1 MAKSKPEGYLSAK
14 ESRRISKENRK
25 ITSALEKQRKRKNV
39 PESEYITEMKDPNN
53 AVEFDNLHTYFFTD
67 AGTVKSVDGVTFE
80 VPIGK
85 TVGVVGESGCG
96 KSVTSLSLMQLLQ
109 RPQGQ
114 IVEGEIRL
122 NIGDK
127 AYDVAKMPNEK
138 MLELRGNFVSM
149 IFQEPMTALNPVFR
163 IGDQLDEVI
172 ALHDGEGK
180 SDDDI
185 KARSIEMLEMVGIAN
200 SEGVYKMFPHELSG
214 GMRQRVMIAMALA
227 CNPKIIIADEP
238 TTALDVTIQA
248 QVLDLLRNLKD
259 KINSSIMFI
268 THDLGV
274 IAEMADYV
282 VVMYAGRIVEK
293 GTADEIFY
301 HPAHPYTIGLMA
313 SKPVV
318 GKQVDKLYSI
328 PGKVPNPINMP
339 NYCYFK
345 DRCEMCVGA
354 CNGEYPPEIS
364 LSETHKVSCYRYSEG
379 QKEGGEE

>member
-1 MAKSKPEGYLSAK
+1 MAKKQDGYLSAK
-14 ESRRISKENRK
+14 ESRRISKENRRV
-25 ITSALEKQRKRKNV
+25 TNEYEKKRKRKNV
-39 PESEYITEMKDPNN
+39 PESEYLTTMHDENN

-67 AGTVKSVDGVTFE
+67 VGVVKSVDGVTFD

-114 IVEGEIRL
+114 TVQGEIRL
-122 NIGDK
+122 NLKDGK
-127 AYDVAKMPNEK
+127 AVDVTKAPEEFMQT
-138 MLELRGNFVSM
+138 LRGNYISM

-163 IGDQLDEVI
+163 IGDQVNEVI

-180 SDDDI
+180 SEADI
-185 KARSIEMLEMVGIAN
+185 KARTVELLEMVGIAN
-200 SEGVYKMFPHELSG
+200 SEGVYSMFPHELSG

-227 CNPKIIIADEP
+227 CNPRIIIADEP

-248 QVLDLLRNLKD
+248 QILDLLRNLKD

-274 IAEMADYV
+274 IAEMADFV
-282 VVMYAGRIVEK
+282 VVMYSGRIVEA
-293 GTADEIFY
+293 GTAEEVFL
-301 HPAHPYTIGLMA
+301 HPCHPYTIGLMA

-318 GKQVDKLYSI
+318 GKKVEKLYSI

-339 NYCYFK
+339 DYCYFK
-345 DRCEMCVGA
+345 DRCEMQLPC
-354 CNGEYPPEIS
+354 CSGEYP
-364 LSETHKVSCYRYSEG
+364 HYVHVSPTYRVACYRYYEE
-379 QKEGGEE
+379 QKGGEQ